1 MHPHPHNTSP
11 SALAYYTLTALLT
24 LPLTTLPT
32 NHSPL
37 LTNLLT
43 TSLTNPSPLLTTPTP
58 TPQVSSKL
66 SPTEMQRVGRIAH
79 RMASE
84 GYEPPAINLVVR
96 VLPRLLARN
105 PMHPNC
111 NPVH

>member
-1 MHPHPHNTSP
+1 MQSHPHNTSP

-24 LPLTTLPT
+24 LPLTTLP
-32 NHSPL
+32 
-37 LTNLLT
+37 
-43 TSLTNPSPLLTTPTP
+43 TNPSPLLTTPTP

>member
-1 MHPHPHNTSP
+1 MQSHPHNTSP

-32 NHSPL
+32 NH
-37 LTNLLT
+37 
-43 TSLTNPSPLLTTPTP
+43 SPLLTTPTP

-111 NPVH
+111 NPAH

>member
-11 SALAYYTLTALLT
+11 SALAYYTPYTPLLPSSPPLTNLLT
-24 LPLTTLPT
+24 T
-32 NHSPL
+32 
-37 LTNLLT
+37 LLT